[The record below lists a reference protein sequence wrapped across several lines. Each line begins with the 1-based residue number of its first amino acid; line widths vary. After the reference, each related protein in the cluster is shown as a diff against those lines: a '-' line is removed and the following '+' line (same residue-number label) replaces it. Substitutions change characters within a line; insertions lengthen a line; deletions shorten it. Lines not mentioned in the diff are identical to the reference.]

1 MQKRLHVWLAALVV
15 LAPAWPSASAQQS
28 TSLPQI
34 RFVADVQASME
45 IGNMYMCS
53 GPEWRSCSAKTAEKT
68 SDGFYSY
75 PERDNLGGQQVR
87 ENGTGDLG
95 GTGEFALFIRY
106 SGGFGPPSWE
116 GYQVK
121 VETGVPVPITAPY
134 AGTLQ
139 ASGALAAVNGVSVAA
154 GEQLLAVV
162 LPAPPVVDFD
172 LRRIDFPPPGAPGVS
187 ITVMKMARQCPRD
200 FPGCR

>member
-1 MQKRLHVWLAALVV
+1 
-15 LAPAWPSASAQQS
+15 
-28 TSLPQI
+28 
-34 RFVADVQASME
+34 
-45 IGNMYMCS
+45 MYMCS

-162 LPAPPVVDFD
+162 LPVPPVVDFD